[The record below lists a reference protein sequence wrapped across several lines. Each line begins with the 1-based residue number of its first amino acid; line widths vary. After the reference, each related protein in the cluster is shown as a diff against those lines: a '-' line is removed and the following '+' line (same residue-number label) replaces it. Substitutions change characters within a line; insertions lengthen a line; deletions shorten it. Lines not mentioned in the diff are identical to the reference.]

1 MTLDS
6 KKSLAFASLFSMV
19 LCGQPLQAAVT
30 IQYNPVVELVAGTNV
45 NDGYTTSIEL
55 FTNTQTG
62 QTASAALSYNST
74 GSVQDSRLV
83 TTAATSGGN
92 LNNNPGLVNA
102 AESGQLYTGS
112 VYAYSA
118 GFDAVTGSTYPGESG
133 NNNDRV
139 VGDATLGAGTISSL
153 SILAHQSQSNAYLGT
168 STVAGSINSAVGDD
182 SATNLWTAG
191 AIGTGAGGN
200 SGDFQYF
207 NTPVKIGAGSSAIA
221 KDIVYQGGYL
231 FGDTQT
237 GGLIVFNQN
246 PPPTTALT
254 PAQLFAV
261 SGPNPDAFALL
272 DDPNNAS
279 SIYGINTAY
288 VAVSGIGT
296 LGIEKWVYN
305 GSAWTDEYTIHNGT
319 NTSTAYY
326 GLAGQY
332 DATSADEILYATTA
346 TGTTSGLYQ
355 IQDPLSSTTNTSA
368 DGSFIKLATAGSGT
382 QFQGVALD
390 PIASSVPEPAS
401 AWLVAMLTTSAAL
414 LRRRPSRKGDA
425 G

>member
-1 MTLDS
+1 MTVAS
-6 KKSLAFASLFSMV
+6 KKSLALASV
-19 LCGQPLQAAVT
+19 LASALYGQQLQAAVT
-30 IQYNPVVELVAGTNV
+30 IQYNPVVEVVAGTNI
-45 NDGYTTSIEL
+45 NDGYTTSIDL

-62 QTASAALSYNST
+62 QTASAALSYNNT

-92 LNNNPGLVNA
+92 LNNNPALVDA
-102 AESGQLYTGS
+102 AESGQLYTGA

-139 VGDATLGAGTISSL
+139 VGAASLGAGTINSV

-168 STVAGSINSAVGDD
+168 STVQGSINAAVGDD

-221 KDIVYQGGYL
+221 KDVVYQGGYL

-254 PAQLFAV
+254 PTQLFTV
-261 SGPNPDAFALL
+261 SGPNPDGFALL

-305 GSAWTDEYTIHNGT
+305 GTTWTDEYTIHNGT

-332 DATSADEILYATTA
+332 DPASAEEILYATTA

-355 IQDPLSSTTNTSA
+355 FEDALSSTTNTSA
-368 DGSFIKLATAGSGT
+368 DGSFIKLATAATNT

-401 AWLVAMLTTSAAL
+401 LLLLGMLGVIGASI
-414 LRRRPSRKGDA
+414 RRPSRKRAFD
-425 G
+425 